1 MGGAPAL
8 GPIEPISNVDATFQA
23 PTNKTQLELGKAKN
37 TSAESIAAGR
47 NTSAES
53 IAAGRNQTTL
63 TKADKDNEA
72 RAEVARLRG
81 ATAEEVARIRSGG
94 KAGAEAGT
102 SPLDLNRRAKLEED
116 AVKAVVSG
124 FSAGDSVKPEQ
135 AALIASAALTMFPN
149 DPPNVAV
156 QKFMQSEGIKPGSQV
171 FGSTEFLVNGKP
183 YDFDA
188 LRARL
193 FSAGGAQTPQAAQTP
208 SGATV
213 VPREVANAFIPPSA
227 RGTSKDPIVIQPRAG
242 QPQAVQPTQ
251 PQAAPA
257 AQQPAAAPQ
266 PAAGSLPAIMSDMK
280 GAGVLKPDAQPG
292 FNLGGVD
299 FGPGGSTDTSQFTHG
314 ETRLVTPN
322 PNSAPVPMYW
332 NADTG
337 KFQSEEPS
345 PQLTYEQRVRRPTSP
360 DNVNTV
366 ISTFDDIANG
376 GYQQSGAVKRLEGL
390 TGGKFSSKKYASL
403 RGQEQK
409 DYVMSFYNDLVTE
422 ARGSYLGDPRIDQF
436 AAGDFGEVA
445 VPRAGLKLM
454 DLLGGNRK
462 AFGVK
467 DDAGFSESMPWLGAL
482 DMADFGDLASPENRK
497 KLQGFFQAV
506 QEGRFDPVQM
516 KVVDKPKSG
525 RSIDGTEVYEPS
537 DHRVA
542 AVQRGMSKMPDD
554 STLAKAIADRTGPG
568 IVGKAGAN
576 LAKAGQNLAK
586 KGENLV
592 NLGKN
597 TGAATA
603 DFFRKIGPGSIKVR
617 SKEDQE
623 ADQKRNLEVLR
634 KSREEADAKDAER
647 ERKFLE
653 IRRKEKED
661 ADAAVA
667 EIEKRAR
674 LRSTQKKPK

>member
-1 MGGAPAL
+1 
-8 GPIEPISNVDATFQA
+8 
-23 PTNKTQLELGKAKN
+23 
-37 TSAESIAAGR
+37 
-47 NTSAES
+47 
-53 IAAGRNQTTL
+53 
-63 TKADKDNEA
+63 
-72 RAEVARLRG
+72 
-81 ATAEEVARIRSGG
+81 
-94 KAGAEAGT
+94 
-102 SPLDLNRRAKLEED
+102 
-116 AVKAVVSG
+116 
-124 FSAGDSVKPEQ
+124 
-135 AALIASAALTMFPN
+135 
-149 DPPNVAV
+149 
-156 QKFMQSEGIKPGSQV
+156 
-171 FGSTEFLVNGKP
+171 
-183 YDFDA
+183 
-188 LRARL
+188 
-193 FSAGGAQTPQAAQTP
+193 
-208 SGATV
+208 
-213 VPREVANAFIPPSA
+213 
-227 RGTSKDPIVIQPRAG
+227 
-242 QPQAVQPTQ
+242 
-251 PQAAPA
+251 
-257 AQQPAAAPQ
+257 
-266 PAAGSLPAIMSDMK
+266 MSDMK

-345 PQLTYEQRVRRPTSP
+345 PQLTYKQRVGSQTSP
-360 DNVNTV
+360 DRVNRV
-366 ISTFDDIANG
+366 LRTFDDIVNQ
-376 GYQQSGAVKRLEGL
+376 GYQQSDAVKRLEDL
-390 TGGKFSSKKYASL
+390 SGGKFSSKKYASL
-403 RGQEQK
+403 RGQERK
-409 DYVMSFYNDLVTE
+409 DYVMSFYNDLVAE

-436 AAGDFGEVA
+436 ASGDFGEVA
-445 VPRAGLKLM
+445 VPREGLKLM

-467 DDAGFSESMPWLGAL
+467 DNAGFAESMPWLGIL
-482 DMADFGDLASPENRK
+482 DMADFGDLAGSTKN
-497 KLQGFFQAV
+497 LQGFFQAV

-542 AVQRGMSKMPDD
+542 AIQRGMSKMPDD

-617 SKEDQE
+617 SKEDE
-623 ADQKRNLEVLR
+623 EEDQKRNLEVLR
-634 KSREEADAKDAER
+634 KSKEDADAKDAER
-647 ERKFLE
+647 EKNSRP
-653 IRRKEKED
+653 
-661 ADAAVA
+661 
-667 EIEKRAR
+667 
-674 LRSTQKKPK
+674 RSTQKKPK